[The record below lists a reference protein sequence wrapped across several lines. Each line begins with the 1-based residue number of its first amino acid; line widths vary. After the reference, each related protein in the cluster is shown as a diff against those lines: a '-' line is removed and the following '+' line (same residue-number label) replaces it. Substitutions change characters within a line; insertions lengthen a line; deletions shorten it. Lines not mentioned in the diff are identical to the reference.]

1 MYCSKPPAPMIG
13 PSAERAR
20 TEPGWTFHE
29 FRCGH
34 IVQHE
39 APHELAN
46 VLLGATDAE
55 PPRE

>member
-1 MYCSKPPAPMIG
+1 MIG

-20 TEPGWTFHE
+20 NEPGWTFHE

-39 APHELAN
+39 APRELAH
-46 VLLGATDAE
+46 VLLGAMTIE
-55 PPRE
+55 PT

>member
-1 MYCSKPPAPMIG
+1 MIG

-39 APHELAN
+39 APRELAN
-46 VLLGATDAE
+46 VLLEAMNMETTRG
-55 PPRE
+55 